1 MTLGTEKDTH
11 LKEEALDRTKCTNR
25 FGRGLDLSSDG
36 LLMMIPPFDRH
47 QDTDNV
53 RNSEAT
59 TRRKHNTQTPS
70 DITGTIPQESKV
82 LLILNILQITDTENE
97 EILVYFVMSYLI
109 L

>member
-1 MTLGTEKDTH
+1 VTRRRGRRRKKLLDDLGDRKGHSH

-36 LLMMIPPFDRH
+36 LLMMIPLFDRH

-70 DITGTIPQESKV
+70 ETTGTIPQESKV
-82 LLILNILQITDTENE
+82 LLIIIN
-97 EILVYFVMSYLI
+97 FKYLTNY
-109 L
+109 